1 MRIDPAD
8 CADISVVHL
17 LRHGEVRNPEGVLY
31 GRLPGYHL
39 SALGRQMAEVVAGQ
53 LTSVPLRLVASSPL
67 ERAVETAE
75 PILAVHP
82 EAEYRVDERLIEA
95 DSRFAGQ
102 ALGGRRLL
110 ALLAPGNWRYL
121 VNPLRP
127 SWGEPWQELAA
138 RMTAAIYDA
147 AVAVGP
153 GGQALLVSHQS
164 PIWTARLALE
174 GRPLPHL
181 PTTRQCRLASIT
193 SVHLLGTRVLRIDY
207 SEPAA
212 QLYDKDANAP
222 ISSGA

>member
-1 MRIDPAD
+1 
-8 CADISVVHL
+8 
-17 LRHGEVRNPEGVLY
+17 
-31 GRLPGYHL
+31 
-39 SALGRQMAEVVAGQ
+39 MAEIVAGQ
-53 LTSVPLRLVASSPL
+53 LASVPLSLVATSPL

-75 PILAVHP
+75 PILAAHP
-82 EAEYRVDERLIEA
+82 EAEYRVDDRLIEA

-102 ALGGRRLL
+102 PVGRRRL
-110 ALLAPGNWRYL
+110 AILAPANWRYL

-127 SWGEPWQELAA
+127 SWGEPWRELAA

-174 GRPLPHL
+174 GRPLSHL
-181 PTTRQCRLASIT
+181 PTTRRCRLASIT

-212 QLYDKDANAP
+212 ELYGRDANAP